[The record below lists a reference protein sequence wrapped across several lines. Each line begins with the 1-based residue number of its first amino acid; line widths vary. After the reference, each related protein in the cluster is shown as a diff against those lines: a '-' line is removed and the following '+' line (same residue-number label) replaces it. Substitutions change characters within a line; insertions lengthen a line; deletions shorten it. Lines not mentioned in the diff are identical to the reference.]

1 MPLRPVLTQRIFQI
15 AKLLV
20 LYHTPA
26 DAQVFDAYYFAKHV
40 PLAKAI
46 PGLRAYEVNASPVA
60 TPAGPS
66 PYHLIATLTFDSMDA
81 IGAAFAS
88 DEGKAAAADLENFA
102 QAGASMHMFETRS
115 V

>member
-1 MPLRPVLTQRIFQI
+1 M

-26 DAQVFDAYYFAKHV
+26 DVHLFDAYSFAKHV
-40 PLAKAI
+40 PLAKGI
-46 PGLRAYEVNASPVA
+46 TGLRSYEVNASPVA

-66 PYHLIATLTFDSMDA
+66 PYHLIATLTFDSIDA
-81 IGAAFAS
+81 IGGALAS

-115 V
+115 VSPD